1 MGILKRARGLLAIA
15 AMAIIVASC
24 AAPAPS
30 RAQEH
35 PHYLHALSDLRLARA
50 LLDRQQEWNVMRD
63 QYAAIGEIDH
73 AIGEIKRAS
82 IDDHKDLYEHPPID
96 ARLDHRGRLRRVM
109 ELLDSVERDLHA
121 EEDNYAALGWRDA
134 AIHHVNEARG
144 AVHRAMEDKRMDQWR
159 E

>member
-1 MGILKRARGLLAIA
+1 MRVMRWMSGMTLAVLVA
-15 AMAIIVASC
+15 AC
-24 AAPAPS
+24 ANPRPAP
-30 RAQEH
+30 AQEH

-63 QYAAIGEIDH
+63 QYAAVQEVDH

-82 IDDHKDLYEHPPID
+82 IDDHRGIEDHPPID
-96 ARLDHRGRLRRVM
+96 AHLDYRGRLRRAM
-109 ELLDSVERDLHA
+109 ELLDSADHDLHA

-134 AIHHVNEARG
+134 AIHHVNDARG
-144 AVHRAMEDKRMDQWR
+144 AVHRAIEDKRADQFR